1 MTKQEWALRVGRHLF
16 NTRKISI
23 LMPSNKF
30 INHSKI
36 SKGQYTVTINLR
48 GISNSEK
55 FQDLEKI
62 IEEISNDCD
71 DDIGDIYKYDG
82 NKLTYT
88 SETLF
93 PPKRYANKQKV
104 LIVFG
109 NPAFHSIKNG
119 MFFFSRAENHR
130 HGMWTKL
137 EKANLIMPVRIND
150 DDLMLA
156 RKREAEERKKLIS
169 SGQASEKYCLGLTTF
184 YSFPTPVQGRFRDVQ
199 GAEKLFRPILKKII
213 IPFEINRILAYSF
226 TQDAILIFVQKSSY
240 EAFKPHCNQRI
251 IFWPVRGK
259 NSSGAYLSKKLKY
272 EQNARNSTS

>member
-1 MTKQEWALRVGRHLF
+1 M
-16 NTRKISI
+16 S
-23 LMPSNKF
+23 SNKF
-30 INHSKI
+30 IKHSKI
-36 SKGQYTVTINLR
+36 SSVQYTVSINLR
-48 GISNSEK
+48 GIPNSEK

-71 DDIGDIYKYDG
+71 DDIGDVYKYDG

-88 SETLF
+88 SETIF
-93 PPKRYANKQKV
+93 PPKRYVNKQKV

-109 NPAFHSIKNG
+109 NPAFHSIKKK
-119 MFFFSRAENHR
+119 MFFFSRAKNQR
-130 HGMWTKL
+130 HGMWAKL
-137 EKANLIMPVRIND
+137 EKANLIKPVRIND

-156 RKREAEERKKLIS
+156 RKREAKERKKMIS

-184 YSFPTPVQGRFRDVQ
+184 YSFPTPVRGRFRDVQ

-240 EAFKPHCNQRI
+240 EAFKPHFNQRI

-259 NSSGAYLSKKLKY
+259 NSSGAYLSRILK
-272 EQNARNSTS
+272 

>member
-1 MTKQEWALRVGRHLF
+1 
-16 NTRKISI
+16 
-23 LMPSNKF
+23 MPSNKF
-30 INHSKI
+30 IKHSKI
-36 SKGQYTVTINLR
+36 SSGQYNVSINLR
-48 GISNSEK
+48 GIPNSEK

-88 SETLF
+88 SETIF
-93 PPKRYANKQKV
+93 PPKRYVNKQKV

-109 NPAFHSIKNG
+109 NPAFHSIKKK
-119 MFFFSRAENHR
+119 MFFFSRAKNQR
-130 HGMWTKL
+130 HGMWAKL
-137 EKANLIMPVRIND
+137 EKANLIKPVRIND

-156 RKREAEERKKLIS
+156 RKREAKERKKMIS

-184 YSFPTPVQGRFRDVQ
+184 YSFPTPVRGRFRDVQ

-226 TQDAILIFVQKSSY
+226 TQNAILVFVQKSSY
-240 EAFKPHCNQRI
+240 EAFKQHSDQSAL
-251 IFWPVRGK
+251 FWPVRGE
-259 NSSGAYLSKKLKY
+259 NSGGEYLSQLLTKKDRSR
-272 EQNARNSTS
+272 ETS